1 MRVAVR
7 IALIHAK
14 RYHLPL
20 DETIQNAMLGLHVS
34 IDKYETVRQENFASY
49 FPLWVRQYIMRDA
62 PTLNPSVYF
71 PIHIKDKLF
80 AIYDNMEDYFGD
92 IEDRTEPGI
101 ELLQSIATELECTL
115 VEARRLFDYLAPYES
130 IEELSENEENELL
143 FSDDGVGYEN
153 MVTSVESGFDIG
165 ILYKKL
171 ATLTPREEEVLSLRY
186 GIGFDHEYTLD
197 EIGQKFYVTRER
209 VRQIEVK
216 AMRKIRRRYGMK
228 DKDKD

>member
-1 MRVAVR
+1 M
-7 IALIHAK
+7 
-14 RYHLPL
+14 
-20 DETIQNAMLGLHVS
+20 
-34 IDKYETVRQENFASY
+34 
-49 FPLWVRQYIMRDA
+49 
-62 PTLNPSVYF
+62 
-71 PIHIKDKLF
+71 
-80 AIYDNMEDYFGD
+80 
-92 IEDRTEPGI
+92 
-101 ELLQSIATELECTL
+101 
-115 VEARRLFDYLAPYES
+115 FDYLAPYES

-143 FSDDGVGYEN
+143 LSDDGVGYEN

>member
-1 MRVAVR
+1 
-7 IALIHAK
+7 
-14 RYHLPL
+14 
-20 DETIQNAMLGLHVS
+20 
-34 IDKYETVRQENFASY
+34 
-49 FPLWVRQYIMRDA
+49 MRDA

-165 ILYKKL
+165 VLYKKL